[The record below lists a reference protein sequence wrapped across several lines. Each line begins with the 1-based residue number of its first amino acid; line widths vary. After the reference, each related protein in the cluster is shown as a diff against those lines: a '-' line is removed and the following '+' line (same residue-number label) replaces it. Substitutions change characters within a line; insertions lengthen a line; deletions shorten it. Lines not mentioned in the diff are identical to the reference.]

1 MLAVLMFRG
10 DMVDQLVEVIS
21 TSVVREY
28 VLWALMNIP
37 GLPPVAQA
45 IHIMGIA
52 VVVAS
57 IMMIAL
63 RFLNIAVPSQSPTE
77 MISRLMPWLWCAL
90 LVMLMTGVIFII
102 ARPDRYFY
110 NPIVVWKFS
119 FLSGGLL
126 LAMAL
131 HAMNMYQNGFWESSD
146 RRLIAARVLSV
157 LTILS
162 WLGVIFAGRWI
173 AYLDYI
179 YY

>member
-10 DMVDQLVEVIS
+10 DMVDQLVAVIS

-37 GLPPVAQA
+37 GLPPVVQA

-77 MISRLMPWLWCAL
+77 MINRLMPWLWCAL

-110 NPIVVWKFS
+110 NPIVVWKIS
-119 FLSGGLL
+119 FLSSGLL
-126 LAMAL
+126 LALGL

-146 RRLIAARVLSV
+146 GRLIAARVLSV

-173 AYLDYI
+173 AYWDYI